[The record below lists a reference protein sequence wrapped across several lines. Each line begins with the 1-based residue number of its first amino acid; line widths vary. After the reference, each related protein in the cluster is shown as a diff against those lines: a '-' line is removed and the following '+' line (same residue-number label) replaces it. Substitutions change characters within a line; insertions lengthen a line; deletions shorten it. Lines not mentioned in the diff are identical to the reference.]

1 MSTIKLKRGLS
12 ANLPALTLEQGEP
25 AFATDTGKFYIG
37 DGTNKILI
45 NPDQAAAE
53 SAVKL
58 ANARTISLTGDA
70 TGSASFD
77 GTANA
82 PITVV
87 LANSGATAGT
97 YTKLTI
103 DAKGRVTAAVQQTAA
118 DIPNLTLAKITDA
131 GSAASKNT
139 GVAVGNVPLVG
150 ADGKLDSSIMPAI
163 AISDTFVVSTQ
174 AAMLA
179 LTVEVGDIA
188 VRTDVNK
195 TFILRAAGAS
205 TLANWQEL
213 LTPTSPVQSV
223 AGKTGAVTLTSA
235 DVGLA
240 NVTNESKATMFTN
253 APLTGNSTAVTQT
266 TTDNSTKIATTAFV
280 KAQGYITAASDIDGG
295 TF

>member
-1 MSTIKLKRGLS
+1 MATIKLKRGLS
-12 ANLPALTLEQGEP
+12 ANIPSLTLAEGEP

-37 DGTNKILI
+37 DGTNKIMI
-45 NPDQAAAE
+45 NPDQAASETAT
-53 SAVKL
+53 KL
-58 ANARTISLTGDA
+58 KTARTISLTGDA

-77 GTANA
+77 GSANA

-131 GSAASKNT
+131 GTAASRNT
-139 GVAVGNVPLVG
+139 GVSVGNIPIIG
-150 ADGKLDSSIMPAI
+150 ANGKLDDSVVPAI
-163 AISDTFVVSTQ
+163 AISDTFVVATQ

-195 TFILRAAGAS
+195 TFILRAVGAS
-205 TLANWQEL
+205 SLANWQEL

-223 AGKTGAVTLTSA
+223 AGKTGVVTLTSA

-240 NVTNESKATMFTN
+240 NVTNESKATMFAN
-253 APLTGNSTAVTQT
+253 AALTGNSTAVTQAT
-266 TTDNSTKIATTAFV
+266 ADNSTKIATTAFV